1 MPSLNINQNTS
12 HRQAFSAASVTFV
25 SRHWSIPWEM
35 VCGSG
40 RIHSRIRWL
49 HFDALLE
56 DGVPF
61 LDGVPGGFTWY
72 RPGSRILYRAPPLR
86 SLFPARRSEPAT
98 NPRHCCIDTSRG
110 ASVSSHGSLVRDI
123 AGSGVTLAAPLH
135 RPDAR
140 PAPESPDWDRS
151 PGWCG
156 SSFSCTII
164 SLPGDEYCHMSFVG
178 ISSFGEK
185 GGLLEVRSSPFSP
198 CPLSNG
204 PG

>member
-1 MPSLNINQNTS
+1 M
-12 HRQAFSAASVTFV
+12 A
-25 SRHWSIPWEM
+25 
-35 VCGSG
+35 CGSG

-72 RPGSRILYRAPPLR
+72 RPGIRILYRALPLR
-86 SLFPARRSEPAT
+86 SLFPAGRSEPAT

-110 ASVSSHGSLVRDI
+110 RRFRARSHGSLVRDI
-123 AGSGVTLAAPLH
+123 AGSGVTLAAPLY

-140 PAPESPDWDRS
+140 PAPESPDRDRS

-156 SSFSCTII
+156 SSFYCTII

-178 ISSFGEK
+178 ISSFGGK
-185 GGLLEVRSSPFSP
+185 GRVARGQVVPFSP

-204 PG
+204 PGRSRFSSRSASAVTTG